1 MKIGIIGN
9 GYVGRATA
17 LLKCDKVDII
27 IYDINPQL
35 SHPINLN
42 FNELYNC
49 DLIFVCVPT
58 PMEKNGKCH
67 LDIITNVVKRLKE
80 LKSDLFIIV
89 KSTVPPGT
97 CKQLDVFFMPEFLT
111 ESNWEKDF
119 KTQDW
124 VVGLLLDE
132 EHTDGGSAHTDGG
145 SAHTDGGSAHTD
157 GDKTRRNQE
166 LQFKMNQLISYT
178 YKNGNTLSTTIHW
191 VDTSTAEMIKY
202 FKNSFLAVKVSFC
215 NEIHEY
221 CQKKNIN
228 YDTVKNIVTLDKRIT
243 SSHTQVPGP
252 DGKKGYGGTCF
263 PKDIKA
269 LLHEFKK
276 NNIPSYILQASL
288 DRNDTYDRK
297 EKDWEKNVGRSI
309 I

>member
-9 GYVGRATA
+9 GFVGRATTV
-17 LLKCDKVDII
+17 LKCKEVDVIV
-27 IYDINPQL
+27 YDANPCL
-35 SHPINLN
+35 SYPINLK

-58 PMEKNGKCH
+58 PMEHNGKCH
-67 LDIITNVVKRLKE
+67 LDIINNVVKLLKE
-80 LKSDLFIIV
+80 LKSDLFIII

-111 ESNWEKDF
+111 ELNSEKDF

-124 VVGLLLDE
+124 VVGLLEDE
-132 EHTDGGSAHTDGG
+132 Q
-145 SAHTDGGSAHTD
+145 
-157 GDKTRRNQE
+157 RNIT
-166 LQFKMNQLISYT
+166 LKLKMNELISYT
-178 YKNGNTLSTTIHW
+178 YINGNALSTTIHW
-191 VDTSTAEMIKY
+191 VDTNTAEMIKY

-215 NEIHEY
+215 NEIYEY
-221 CQKKNIN
+221 CQKKNIDYN
-228 YDTVKNIVTLDKRIT
+228 TVKNIVTLDKRIT

-269 LLHEFKK
+269 LVYEFKE
-276 NNIPSYILQASL
+276 NNIPSYILEASL
-288 DRNDTYDRK
+288 NRNDTYDRK
-297 EKDWEKNVGRSI
+297 EKDWEKDVGRSI

>member
-9 GYVGRATA
+9 GFVGRATA

-97 CKQLDVFFMPEFLT
+97 CKQLDVFFMPEFLR

-124 VVGLLLDE
+124 VVGLLHE
-132 EHTDGGSAHTDGG
+132 EHTNRSFTH
-145 SAHTDGGSAHTD
+145 
-157 GDKTRRNQE
+157 RNQE

-215 NEIHEY
+215 NEIYDY

-252 DGKKGYGGTCF
+252 DGKKGYGGICF

-269 LLHEFKK
+269 LLYEFKE

>member
-9 GYVGRATA
+9 GFVGRATA
-17 LLKCDKVDII
+17 LLKCDNVDII

-35 SHPINLN
+35 SYPINLN

-49 DLIFVCVPT
+49 NLIFVCVPT

-67 LDIITNVVKRLKE
+67 LDIIINVVKRLKE

-97 CKQLDVFFMPEFLT
+97 CKKLDVFFMPEFLR
-111 ESNWEKDF
+111 ELNWKEDF

-124 VVGLLLDE
+124 VVGLLEDE
-132 EHTDGGSAHTDGG
+132 N
-145 SAHTDGGSAHTD
+145 
-157 GDKTRRNQE
+157 RNKE
-166 LQFKMNQLISYT
+166 LQCEMNRLILYT
-178 YKNGNTLSTTIHW
+178 YLNGNSSSTTIHF

-215 NEIHEY
+215 NEIYEY
-221 CQKKNIN
+221 CQKKNID
-228 YDTVKNIVTLDKRIT
+228 YDTVKNIVTLDQRIN

-269 LLHEFKK
+269 LLHEFKE
-276 NNIPSYILQASL
+276 NNVPSYILQASL

-297 EKDWEKNVGRSI
+297 EKDWEHHKGRAVI
-309 I
+309 